1 MDVRADTRRA
11 RVALFGGY
19 GIGNFGNDASLEAIL
34 TFLRAERPELE
45 LSAVCSGPKVVVER
59 YGLPAIA
66 NRMQPRSKLARFLD
80 RALLRQP
87 SLWASWAHCL
97 SVLGRY
103 DAILVAGT
111 GVFDDFRDSPFG
123 WPSRLLRWS
132 LAARA
137 RGVKMSY
144 ISVGAGPI
152 VSPISRTLMKWAAQ
166 QAHRRSY
173 RDADSRDFMVRL
185 GVDDRASE
193 VLPDLAFLLPR
204 RLAPTRDGGGRLVIG
219 VGVMN
224 YRGWQASDEGFRAY
238 IDLHQRLIEW
248 IEDKGYGVR
257 VVIGQTPADLVAVR
271 ELEERLGKSLLTPAD
286 KNMETIHQAMDA
298 VAETDLVVASRY
310 HVQIAALKM
319 RRPLISL
326 GYAPK
331 NDSLLEDVGLGD
343 FIHDVEKTD
352 FEKLTRQIDLMAQDR
367 AHYAAIVDEN
377 VTRMEKRLEEALLE
391 LEIVI

>member
-1 MDVRADTRRA
+1 
-11 RVALFGGY
+11 
-19 GIGNFGNDASLEAIL
+19 
-34 TFLRAERPELE
+34 
-45 LSAVCSGPKVVVER
+45 
-59 YGLPAIA
+59 
-66 NRMQPRSKLARFLD
+66 
-80 RALLRQP
+80 
-87 SLWASWAHCL
+87 
-97 SVLGRY
+97 
-103 DAILVAGT
+103 
-111 GVFDDFRDSPFG
+111 
-123 WPSRLLRWS
+123 
-132 LAARA
+132 
-137 RGVKMSY
+137 
-144 ISVGAGPI
+144 
-152 VSPISRTLMKWAAQ
+152 MKWAAQ

>member
-1 MDVRADTRRA
+1 
-11 RVALFGGY
+11 
-19 GIGNFGNDASLEAIL
+19 
-34 TFLRAERPELE
+34 
-45 LSAVCSGPKVVVER
+45 
-59 YGLPAIA
+59 
-66 NRMQPRSKLARFLD
+66 
-80 RALLRQP
+80 
-87 SLWASWAHCL
+87 
-97 SVLGRY
+97 VLGRY

-137 RGVKMSY
+137 RGVKISY
-144 ISVGAGPI
+144 VSVGAGPI

-185 GVDDRASE
+185 GVDDHESE

-204 RLAPTRDGGGRLVIG
+204 RPEPTRDSAGGVVIG
-219 VGVMN
+219 VGLMN
-224 YRGWQASDEGFRAY
+224 YRGWQASDQAFRAY

-248 IEDKGYGVR
+248 IEAKGHRVR

-331 NDSLLEDVGLGD
+331 NDALLEDVGLGD
-343 FIHDVEKTD
+343 FVHDVEKAD
-352 FEKLTRQIDLMAQDR
+352 FDKLTRQIELMAQDR
-367 AHYAAIVDEN
+367 ARFAAIVDEN
-377 VTRMEKRLEEALLE
+377 VTRMERRLKEALSE
-391 LEIVI
+391 LEIGS